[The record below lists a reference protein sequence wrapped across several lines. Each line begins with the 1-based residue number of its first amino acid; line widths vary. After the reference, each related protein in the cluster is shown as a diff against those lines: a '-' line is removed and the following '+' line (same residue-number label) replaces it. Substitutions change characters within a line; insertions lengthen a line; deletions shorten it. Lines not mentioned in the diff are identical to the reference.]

1 MNSNVNSTMTAKLN
15 AIQKLSDTAL
25 LSETK
30 KAVAS
35 ERLILTEVLRHL
47 REVDRRRLYSSLRYP
62 SLFEYIVKEL
72 GYAEDAAYRRMNAM
86 RLVQEM
92 PELENKIATGK
103 ISLSNIGTVVQVIRA
118 EAKSS
123 GEKVQLERKLELI
136 SAVENKSRREAEQI
150 VRQMTTAPK
159 ELLKPEKIRVIDD
172 HVEIRMVGNKSLEQ
186 KIQKIKDILSH
197 SHANISTADLFEKL
211 CDDFLEAQDKKSTR
225 AARKDIS
232 QKTEISNRAARKDFA
247 GHAEVLS
254 RVDRMDVAQKTEIPN
269 RTDPT
274 DFAQPVK
281 TSNHAAGE
289 NLDRPSEISNR
300 TARNLSSAKNANNNP
315 NGQTQEVAK
324 PNCDPIE
331 SESRRRENLP
341 QSQASA
347 VLPQSEV
354 KAVRSLQ
361 HEIGISTSNRR
372 YLSAE
377 LRRLIWARDQ
387 GRCHNCGSTRYI
399 EIDHIIPIS
408 LGGSDEADNLR
419 LLCRPCNQRSAI
431 ETLGQTKMQ
440 RYFEH
445 TPSF

>member
-92 PELENKIATGK
+92 PELENKIASGN

-197 SHANISTADLFEKL
+197 SHPNISTADLFEKL

-225 AARKDIS
+225 AARKDLAR
-232 QKTEISNRAARKDFA
+232 QTEISNRSAR
-247 GHAEVLS
+247 
-254 RVDRMDVAQKTEIPN
+254 
-269 RTDPT
+269 
-274 DFAQPVK
+274 
-281 TSNHAAGE
+281 
-289 NLDRPSEISNR
+289 
-300 TARNLSSAKNANNNP
+300 RNF
-315 NGQTQEVAK
+315 
-324 PNCDPIE
+324 
-331 SESRRRENLP
+331 
-341 QSQASA
+341 
-347 VLPQSEV
+347 
-354 KAVRSLQ
+354 
-361 HEIGISTSNRR
+361 
-372 YLSAE
+372 
-377 LRRLIWARDQ
+377 DQ
-387 GRCHNCGSTRYI
+387 
-399 EIDHIIPIS
+399 
-408 LGGSDEADNLR
+408 
-419 LLCRPCNQRSAI
+419 
-431 ETLGQTKMQ
+431 
-440 RYFEH
+440 
-445 TPSF
+445 